1 MIGGGAFAWFW
12 LALAALALR
21 PAAPVIAQEPPT
33 EEMLIERLRQIQD
46 ALTAGAKEPGQVPET
61 GLAQE
66 PPLGEDEV
74 RTLVSEGLGVDVLSI
89 EVVERDGE
97 PAYAVTVMNPP
108 GNTNG
113 AFAVE
118 TLLVDGATGGLLERV
133 PQRPRVAA
141 PNLAGPSGAS
151 DPERSGMEI
160 RRRTYR

>member
-1 MIGGGAFAWFW
+1 MSGGGCFAWFRLTLAV
-12 LALAALALR
+12 LAL
-21 PAAPVIAQEPPT
+21 PAITPAVAQQPPS
-33 EEMLIERLRQIQD
+33 EEMLIERVRQIQG
-46 ALTAGAKEPGQVPET
+46 ALTAGAGAPGQEPEA

-66 PPLGEDEV
+66 PALGEDEV
-74 RTLVSEGLGVDVLSI
+74 RRLVSEGLGVDVLSI

-108 GNTNG
+108 GNTNS

-141 PNLAGPSGAS
+141 PNLTGASGAS

>member
-1 MIGGGAFAWFW
+1 MSGGGCFAWFW
-12 LALAALALR
+12 LALATLALR
-21 PAAPVIAQEPPT
+21 PAIAQEPPT

-46 ALTAGAKEPGQVPET
+46 ALIAGAKEPGQEPET

-66 PPLGEDEV
+66 PALGKDEV
-74 RTLVSEGLGVDVLSI
+74 RRLVSEGLGVDVLSI

-108 GNTNG
+108 GNTNS

-141 PNLAGPSGAS
+141 PNLVEPSGAS